1 MARLLTDIRPLK
13 ESADFRRLWIGS
25 TVSQLGQQMTAV
37 TVSIQVY
44 ALTHSTFSV
53 GLVGLCSLVPLV
65 VFGLY
70 GGAMA
75 DAIDRRLLA
84 LVSSGGLWLLS
95 MLLVAQSELQ
105 WNKVWVLYAVVA
117 VQSACFAVNGP
128 ARSAIIPRLIRPELL

>member
-1 MARLLTDIRPLK
+1 MPRLLTDLRPLK
-13 ESADFRRLWIGS
+13 ESADFRRLWMGS

-44 ALTHSTFSV
+44 ALTESTFAV
-53 GLVGLCSLVPLV
+53 GLVGLFALVPLI

-75 DAIDRRLLA
+75 DAIDRRTLA

-95 MLLVAQSELQ
+95 
-105 WNKVWVLYAVVA
+105 
-117 VQSACFAVNGP
+117 
-128 ARSAIIPRLIRPELL
+128 LIHI

>member
-1 MARLLTDIRPLK
+1 MPLLTDIRPLR

-44 ALTHSTFSV
+44 ALTHSTFAV
-53 GLVGLCSLVPLV
+53 GLVGLFSLVPLV

-75 DAIDRRLLA
+75 DAIDRRMLA
-84 LVSSGGLWLLS
+84 LFSSGGLWLLS
-95 MLLVAQSELQ
+95 MVLVLQSQLH
-105 WNKVWVLYAVVA
+105 WNQTWVLYGVVA
-117 VQSACFAVNGP
+117 CQSACFAVNNP
-128 ARSAIIPRLIRPELL
+128 ARAAIIDRKSVV